1 LGAPS
6 DGLPPP
12 VAEARRSVL
21 YFGIDTPV
29 LEGEQAKG
37 LDQLVATM
45 ATDKQAKARIS
56 GYHSV
61 AGNLEH
67 NHELAKQRA
76 FTVRDAMLA
85 AGVPEARVILAK
97 PAQTAA
103 NLSGEDPEARRVEVV
118 IEK

>member
-1 LGAPS
+1 
-6 DGLPPP
+6 
-12 VAEARRSVL
+12 VL

-37 LDQLVATM
+37 LDQLVASM
-45 ATDKQAKARIS
+45 IADKNAKARIS
-56 GYHSV
+56 GYHS
-61 AGNLEH
+61 ASGDLSRNE
-67 NHELAKQRA
+67 ELAKQRA

-85 AGVPEARVILAK
+85 AGVPESQVILDK

-103 NLSGEDPEARRVEVV
+103 NVAGEDPTARRVEVV